1 MVVVPY
7 WCQSVAQ
14 LYEAVRLYESVPEA
28 VAVAVAEAVDSGVYE
43 VDSVNYEFESVSY
56 TVYYIEA
63 ASVDPVVYAVG
74 PAYPPHEGERA
85 TTYGKLLP
93 RVSLAPGLV

>member
-1 MVVVPY
+1 MISLFCACTPVP
-7 WCQSVAQ
+7 
-14 LYEAVRLYESVPEA
+14 VPRTDAHYRGEKF
-28 VAVAVAEAVDSGVYE
+28 VDEAVDSGVYE

>member
-28 VAVAVAEAVDSGVYE
+28 VAVAVAEAVAV
-43 VDSVNYEFESVSY
+43 VDIGSFNC
-56 TVYYIEA
+56 
-63 ASVDPVVYAVG
+63 
-74 PAYPPHEGERA
+74 
-85 TTYGKLLP
+85 LLILEM
-93 RVSLAPGLV
+93 S